1 MPTPRSACGTRML
14 HELSPKIRTDKAIS
28 HSEAGGWSMV
38 IALPASS
45 EPKMNAFQLWEPACA
60 AAE

>member
-1 MPTPRSACGTRML
+1 ML

-38 IALPASS
+38 IALPGSWAD
-45 EPKMNAFQLWEPACA
+45 AVAQL
-60 AAE
+60 